1 MVRTIYYFKK
11 RLSSAL
17 SSFYQNITKRE
28 SIIKGDEF
36 ENFLREKIYTPDK
49 YILLHKTHSF
59 SKGKAFVES
68 SLYPDFL
75 FKEKN
80 TGEEFYVEAKY
91 RSYLVN
97 GKIEWCRK
105 DQFDRYK
112 KIAKD
117 KKTLI
122 AIGFKGRPTFSQ
134 KNYIVNINDIDY
146 PYLYPNTIKDYEYKS
161 IKKGLVEQL
170 KDKIYN

>member
-1 MVRTIYYFKK
+1 MVRTIYYFRK
-11 RLSSAL
+11 RLNSAF
-17 SSFYQNITKRE
+17 SSFYQNITKHE

-36 ENFLREKIYTPDK
+36 ENFVREKIYTPDK
-49 YILLHKTHSF
+49 YTLLHKTHSF
-59 SKGKAFVES
+59 SKGKEFVES

-75 FKEKN
+75 FKDKN

-105 DQFDRYK
+105 DQFDRYR

-122 AIGFKGRPTFSQ
+122 AIGFKGRPAFPQ
-134 KNYIVNINDIDY
+134 KIYIVNINDINY
-146 PYLYPNTIKDYEYKS
+146 PDLYPNTIKDYEYKS
-161 IKKGLVEQL
+161 IEKGILEQL